1 MKKVVVASSNPVKLK
16 AVQNGFQ
23 RMFPD
28 EQFDYHA
35 VSANSGVSDQP
46 LTDAET
52 LAGACQRVENAR
64 AQTPGADFWVGLEGG
79 VEDLGG
85 EMTAFAWVALRSN
98 ERRGKARTGA
108 FSLPPKVAELVRQG
122 VELGKADD
130 LVFGRTDSK
139 RENGAIGLLTGDVIE
154 RADLYEHA
162 VILALVGFRNPELYP

>member
-1 MKKVVVASSNPVKLK
+1 MKQIVVASSNPVKLK

-23 RMFPD
+23 RMFPG
-28 EQFDYHA
+28 EPFEFRPVRA
-35 VSANSGVSDQP
+35 LSGVSDQP

-52 LAGACQRVENAR
+52 LAGATQRVEHAR
-64 AQTPGADFWVGLEGG
+64 AQTPAADFWVGLEGG

-85 EMTAFAWVALRSN
+85 EMTAFAWVVLRSN
-98 ERRGKARTGA
+98 ERSGKARTGA

-130 LVFGRTDSK
+130 LVFRRTDSK
-139 RENGAIGLLTGDVIE
+139 RENGAIGLLTGNVVE
-154 RADLYEHA
+154 RADLYEQA